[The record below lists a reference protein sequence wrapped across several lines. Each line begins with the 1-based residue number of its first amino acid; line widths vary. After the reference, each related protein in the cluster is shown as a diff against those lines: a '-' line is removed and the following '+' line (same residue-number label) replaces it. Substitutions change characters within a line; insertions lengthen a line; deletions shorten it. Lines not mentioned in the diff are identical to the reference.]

1 MYNLV
6 ENIITIKHKA
16 GQKTLQ
22 AVEALVFNIRQYSP
36 KLNIQ
41 LLNGISDNVDSI
53 YAWETIDNYVE
64 QDKLNALKA
73 YDLGLTMYIIQN
85 FGKYNHCQTFSDARI
100 EFKKE
105 FPDKT
110 FTLDTVVDSDVI
122 RAEFVKLSEAVF
134 KKTLTK
140 VSDTETTLHLFTIG
154 NIVENMQKVTLFR
167 EECTYELEYKSD
179 TEHMKLTF
187 DVHGKVDTITNM
199 KEVVTP

>member
-16 GQKTLQ
+16 GQKTTQ

-36 KLNIQ
+36 KLNIP
-41 LLNGISDNVDSI
+41 LLNGISDAVDSV
-53 YAWETIDNYVE
+53 YAWDTFDNYIKQE
-64 QDKLNALKA
+64 ELDKMKA
-73 YDLGLTMYIIQN
+73 QDLGVTMYIIQN
-85 FGKYNHCQTFSDARI
+85 FGKYNHCQTFTDAKK
-100 EFKKE
+100 EFKNE
-105 FPDKT
+105 FPDKI
-110 FTLDTVVDSDVI
+110 FTMDTVDDSDAV

-167 EECTYELEYKSD
+167 EECIYELEYKSD

>member
-1 MYNLV
+1 M
-6 ENIITIKHKA
+6 
-16 GQKTLQ
+16 
-22 AVEALVFNIRQYSP
+22 
-36 KLNIQ
+36 
-41 LLNGISDNVDSI
+41 
-53 YAWETIDNYVE
+53 
-64 QDKLNALKA
+64 
-73 YDLGLTMYIIQN
+73 
-85 FGKYNHCQTFSDARI
+85 
-100 EFKKE
+100 
-105 FPDKT
+105 
-110 FTLDTVVDSDVI
+110 DTVDDSDVI

-187 DVHGKVDTITNM
+187 DVHGKVDNMINM

>member
-85 FGKYNHCQTFSDARI
+85 FGKYNHCQTFTDAKK
-100 EFKKE
+100 EFKNE
-105 FPDKT
+105 FPDKI
-110 FTLDTVVDSDVI
+110 FTMDTVDDSDVI

-187 DVHGKVDTITNM
+187 DVHGKVDNMINM

>member
-85 FGKYNHCQTFSDARI
+85 FGKYNHCQTFTDA
-100 EFKKE
+100 KKE
-105 FPDKT
+105 FKMNFQIKYLQWIQLMT
-110 FTLDTVVDSDVI
+110 AML
-122 RAEFVKLSEAVF
+122 FVQSL
-134 KKTLTK
+134 
-140 VSDTETTLHLFTIG
+140 
-154 NIVENMQKVTLFR
+154 
-167 EECTYELEYKSD
+167 
-179 TEHMKLTF
+179 
-187 DVHGKVDTITNM
+187 
-199 KEVVTP
+199 